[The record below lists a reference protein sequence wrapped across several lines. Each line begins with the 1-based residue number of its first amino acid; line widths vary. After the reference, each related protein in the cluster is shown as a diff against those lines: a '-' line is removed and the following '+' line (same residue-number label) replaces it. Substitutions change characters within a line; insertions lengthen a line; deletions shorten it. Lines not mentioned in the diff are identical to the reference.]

1 MVYFN
6 IGPPPLGSKLLS
18 RMSPVQHLQIFPLDE
33 PGHQEH
39 PDWKE
44 GEEKERED
52 HLDVGPRIKTKE
64 AQSEQLCNLSIKKGC
79 YYS

>member
-33 PGHQEH
+33 SWHQEH
-39 PDWKE
+39 PDGEE
-44 GEEKERED
+44 GEEKEGED
-52 HLDVGPRIKTKE
+52 HLDVGPGIETKE
-64 AQSEQLCNLSIKKGC
+64 AQSEQLSNLSIKKGC

>member
-1 MVYFN
+1 MSLMIYFN

-33 PGHQEH
+33 SWHQEH
-39 PDWKE
+39 PDGEE

-52 HLDVGPRIKTKE
+52 HLDVGPRIETKE
-64 AQSEQLCNLSIKKGC
+64 AQSEQLSNL
-79 YYS
+79 